1 VLGISSGYS
10 GMVGWTNN
18 KSMVEA
24 KYPSVLF
31 KQQLTTYIFIEQK
44 KLTTYI
50 QKIYGLIRDSSK
62 KEIRAILTKASPC
75 PITV

>member
-1 VLGISSGYS
+1 VLAISSGYS
-10 GMVGWTNN
+10 GMVGWTDN

-31 KQQLTTYIFIEQK
+31 KQQLTTYV
-44 KLTTYI
+44 
-50 QKIYGLIRDSSK
+50 QKIYGLIRDSWK